1 MSTIDWIVTIVIII
15 PVFTVMIGVALLFLP
30 DVIIALKDLA
40 EAIVEEWRN
49 FPGRLK

>member
-1 MSTIDWIVTIVIII
+1 MSTLDWIVIIVIII
-15 PVFTVMIGVALLFLP
+15 PVLTLMIGVALLLLP
-30 DVIIALKDLA
+30 DGIIFMKDLA